1 MPEYDINQL
10 NMVPDAHRIVEPIL
24 SAEERDFFKKLGDRP
39 CDTEEQDPDGLD
51 AHAPGAKLDAGKPRM
66 SLVIDGFPRAL
77 LAVGVVATAGAAKYS
92 DHGWLSVK
100 DGFERYT
107 DALNRHILD
116 ESIDGLIDP
125 KTGLNHAA
133 QVAWNALAR
142 LEILLRKKK

>member
-1 MPEYDINQL
+1 MPEYSIDRL
-10 NMVPDAHRIVEPIL
+10 NMVPEAHRTVEPIL
-24 SAEERDFFKKLGDRP
+24 SAGERDFFKKLGDRP
-39 CDTEEQDPDGLD
+39 CDTEADPDGLD
-51 AHAPGAKLDAGKPRM
+51 AHTPGAKLDAGKPRM

-100 DGFERYT
+100 DGFARYT

-116 ESIDGLIDP
+116 ESIDGEIDP
-125 KTGLNHAA
+125 ETGLNHAA

-142 LEILLRKKK
+142 LEILLRKNK